1 MVVEYP
7 VPSEDSVI
15 AGHHDPEAF
24 VWQHG
29 LTPPLHY
36 VRQRRWRKR
45 KIGDKVGYSNK
56 VEGLFWLTVHSS
68 QEGARIEAE
77 VERLLKLDNEA
88 RNSSLSKCTL
98 SSI

>member
-1 MVVEYP
+1 MMVVEYP

-15 AGHHDPEAF
+15 AGHNDPEAF

-45 KIGDKVGYSNK
+45 KIGDKVS
-56 VEGLFWLTVHSS
+56 GLHDSPDGIGIL
-68 QEGARIEAE
+68 
-77 VERLLKLDNEA
+77 
-88 RNSSLSKCTL
+88 
-98 SSI
+98 

>member
-1 MVVEYP
+1 MMVVEYP

-15 AGHHDPEAF
+15 AGHNDPEAF

-45 KIGDKVGYSNK
+45 KIGDKVR
-56 VEGLFWLTVHSS
+56 EL
-68 QEGARIEAE
+68 QESDIRH
-77 VERLLKLDNEA
+77 RD
-88 RNSSLSKCTL
+88 
-98 SSI
+98 